1 MLTPRPLLIALV
13 AVAVSFVGWT
23 ATAQDVDQAEIDA
36 NLEGLSVLRSFAE
49 FGEPLYPDDFQHFD
63 YVNPDAPKGG
73 SVRLSAFGTY
83 ERLDTITLGGR
94 WPGSIGL
101 VYDSLFTGSGDE
113 LSSYYP
119 LIAESVAVPDD
130 LSYAI
135 FTINPEARYHD
146 GAPIVAGDFVFAFNV
161 IKEDARPLLREFY
174 NDIVAAEALNE
185 RQVRFDFA
193 TTDDYGTLGLA
204 AGFSPWPEH
213 WWEASGRDTSESY
226 LEPILYHGPYTIDSL
241 DPGRSISYRRVED
254 YWAADLPVN
263 RGQNNFDQISYI
275 YFRDINVMFEA
286 FLGGEFDFWAENE
299 ARRWATGYD
308 VSVVT
313 NGDIIRDESIEVNTP
328 RGYIGFVF
336 NTRRPVFS
344 DIRVREA
351 ITQLWD
357 FEWTRANVFYGQYR
371 RARSFFPNSDFGV
384 EDFPMPTDLELEILE
399 PYGEQIPAAIFT
411 EPFELPETDGSGRIR
426 QQLRDA
432 LALFAEAGWEVDNG
446 TLRNVETGEPFR
458 FQILLRSDTLLRVVE
473 PFIANLRRAG
483 IDAQIRTVD
492 TAQYER
498 LTDDF
503 DYDMIYIAANF
514 FPPPGGELRT
524 YFEAAAAE
532 EVGSG
537 NWPGVADPVVDELLE
552 RVMSDRDDIESLEA
566 VTRALDRILLRGY
579 YIIPSYLPDVNRIAF
594 WNIFG
599 QPETHPVYGIG
610 FPGTWWYDEEVAASL
625 QRQRRR

>member
-36 NLEGLSVLRSFAE
+36 NLEGLNVLRSFAE

-73 SVRLSAFGTY
+73 SIRLSAFGTY
-83 ERLDTITLGGR
+83 ERLDTITLGGN
-94 WPGSIGL
+94 WAAGIGL
-101 VYDSLFTGSGDE
+101 LSDTLFTGSGDE

-130 LSYAI
+130 LSYAV
-135 FTINPEARYHD
+135 FTINPDARYHD
-146 GAPIVAGDFVFAFNV
+146 GEPIVAGDFVFALN
-161 IKEDARPLLREFY
+161 IIQENARPLVREAFS
-174 NDIVAAEALNE
+174 DLLSATALND

-193 TTDDYGTLGLA
+193 TVDDFRSLGLA

-213 WWEASGRDTSESY
+213 WWTASGRDPAESY
-226 LEPILYHGPYTIDSL
+226 LEPILYHGAYTIDSL
-241 DPGRSISYRRVED
+241 DPGRTITYRRVDD

-263 RGQNNFDQISYI
+263 RGQNNFDQITYL

-286 FLGGEFDFWAENE
+286 FLGGQFDFWSENE

-308 VSVVT
+308 VGVVT
-313 NGDIIRDESIEVNTP
+313 SGDIIRDETIEVNTP
-328 RGYIGFVF
+328 RGYVGFVF
-336 NTRRPVFS
+336 NTRRPIFS

-357 FEWTRANVFYGQYR
+357 FEWARANVFFGQYR
-371 RARSFFPNSDFGV
+371 RARSYFPNSDYGI
-384 EDFPMPTDLELEILE
+384 ENFPLPTEQELEFLE
-399 PYGEQIPAAIFT
+399 PLADQIPESVFT
-411 EPFELPETDGSGRIR
+411 EAFSLPETDGSGRIR

-432 LALFAEAGWEVDNG
+432 LALFREAGWEIEGG
-446 TLRNVETGEPFR
+446 TLRNSESGELFR
-458 FQILLRSDTLLRVVE
+458 FQILVRSANLLRVIE
-473 PFIANLRRAG
+473 PFVANLQRAG
-483 IDAQIRTVD
+483 IEASIRTVD

-498 LTDDF
+498 LMDNF
-503 DYDMIYIAANF
+503 DYDMIYVAANF
-514 FPPPGGELRT
+514 FPPPGTEMRT
-524 YFEAAAAE
+524 YFESAAATDI
-532 EVGSG
+532 GSA
-537 NWPGVADPVVDELLE
+537 NWPGIVDPVVDALLD
-552 RVMSDRDDIESLEA
+552 RLTSDRESEERLEA
-566 VTRALDRILLRGY
+566 ITRSLDRILLRGY
-579 YIIPSYLPDVNRIAF
+579 YIIPSYTLDVYRLAY

-610 FPGTWWYDEEVAASL
+610 FPGTWWYDDEVAASL